1 MLENDEFK
9 ILWDINIQC
18 DRIIEARRP
27 DIIFIDKK
35 EKCCKIIDI
44 AIPGDSRVNEKERE
58 KMEKYQLLK
67 DELVRL
73 WDLKKVNVI
82 PVVIGAL
89 GLVSSKCKRHLEKL
103 EKNIEMNII
112 QKIALLGT
120 ARILR
125 KVLSL

>member
-1 MLENDEFK
+1 MYLRKSYSKSNLGIEF
-9 ILWDINIQC
+9 
-18 DRIIEARRP
+18 
-27 DIIFIDKK
+27 FIDKK

-82 PVVIGAL
+82 PVVIAAL
-89 GLVSSKCKRHLEKL
+89 GLVSSKCKKHLEKL
-103 EKNIEMNII
+103 EKNIETVSYTHLTLPTICS
-112 QKIALLGT
+112 
-120 ARILR
+120 
-125 KVLSL
+125 V